1 MESWTGKR
9 VQSRNVFL
17 NDSSFLRESS
27 SSPLTH
33 SFPWPFF
40 FSHLFVLFRYNLFYY
55 ITPHLSSYIPL
66 SSFEILLHIHFFV
79 SQNTFSSK
87 QQKTLFKWD

>member
-1 MESWTGKR
+1 MIHLSYVNLPRLLSPILFPGP
-9 VQSRNVFL
+9 
-17 NDSSFLRESS
+17 SSFL
-27 SSPLTH
+27 T
-33 SFPWPFF
+33 F
-40 FSHLFVLFRYNLFYY
+40 LFYFVIIY
-55 ITPHLSSYIPL
+55 FIILLLIYQVIFL